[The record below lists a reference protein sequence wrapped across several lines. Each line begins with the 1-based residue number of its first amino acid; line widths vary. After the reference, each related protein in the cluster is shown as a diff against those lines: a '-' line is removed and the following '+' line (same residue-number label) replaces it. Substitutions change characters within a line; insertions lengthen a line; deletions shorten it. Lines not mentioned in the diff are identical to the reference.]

1 MLGDIG
7 ERHCVGAAPLGSL
20 KAGIFLSSFVF
31 PEGQVASE
39 LRLGSSWVL
48 LARGRSR
55 EGLRVI
61 GEAGLD
67 MLAFCIHAFGL
78 LPRKRLAVEFDAT
91 SPESLACCLI
101 DDAGCFLIFED
112 IIFAPRP
119 QESGPLVTSCRGDF
133 LFLLCY

>member
-1 MLGDIG
+1 M
-7 ERHCVGAAPLGSL
+7 
-20 KAGIFLSSFVF
+20 SF
-31 PEGQVASE
+31 E
-39 LRLGSSWVL
+39 LRLGPDWGL
-48 LARGRSR
+48 LAGGRGR
-55 EGLRVI
+55 EGLRVV

-101 DDAGCFLIFED
+101 DDAGCFLVFED

-119 QESGPLVTSCRGDF
+119 QDTSGPLVTSCRGNF
-133 LFLLCY
+133 LLLLCY